1 MATPNLT
8 LHHLQIGQ
16 GERIPW
22 LLEELNLPYK
32 LVNHKRSP
40 LLSPPELKAL
50 HPLGASPLLEDH
62 TDASHPIS
70 LAESGAIVEY
80 LIHKYG
86 NGNLALP
93 PSDKNF
99 AEYLYWFHFSNAT
112 LQPALFRRAMLR
124 SAIPDAEK
132 DMRYLGAC
140 DRVNRALAHMNERLL
155 KNDWLAGEQFTA
167 ADVMTGWC
175 VTTMRMFAPIDLSP
189 YEGILGWVQ
198 RFNGREAYRRAM
210 AKCDPELDLEQTA
223 SANGREPIELFV
235 KVMAGK
241 M

>member
-32 LVNHKRSP
+32 LATYKRSP

-50 HPLGASPLLEDH
+50 HPLGASPVLEDH
-62 TDASHPIS
+62 TDALRPVK
-70 LAESGAIVEY
+70 LAESGAITEY

-86 NGNLALP
+86 NGKLALAP
-93 PSDKNF
+93 EDKSF
-99 AEYLYWFHFSNAT
+99 ADYLYWFHFANAT

-124 SAIPDAEK
+124 GAIPNAES

-140 DRVNRALAHMNERLL
+140 DRVNRALAHLNDRLL
-155 KNDWLAGEQFTA
+155 KNDWLAGEEFTA

-175 VTTMRMFAPIDLSP
+175 VTTMRMFAPIDLSA
-189 YEGILGWVQ
+189 YEGILGWVK
-198 RFNGREAYRRAM
+198 RFNGREAYQRAM
-210 AKCDPELDLEQTA
+210 AKCDPELDLEETA
-223 SANGREPIELFV
+223 SARGPKVIELFV
-235 KVMAGK
+235 KAMAGK